1 MHSAKGGAFMTATQ
15 PVTPRPAAAV
25 VVAREG
31 EGGIEV
37 FMVRR
42 HIRSEFVPDAFVFP
56 GGSVKDEDAAVE
68 RAPGICAPSGT
79 GPTTLGSGY
88 RAAALPECFEE
99 AGVLPHRRRADPLHL
114 PPPT

>member
-1 MHSAKGGAFMTATQ
+1 MTATQ
-15 PVTPRPAAAV
+15 PVTPHPAAAV

-56 GGSVKDEDAAVE
+56 GGSVKAEDAAVE
-68 RAPGICAPSGT
+68 RVPGLCAPAGA
-79 GPTTLGSGY
+79 GPTTLGRGY
-88 RAAALPECFEE
+88 RAAALPESFEE
-99 AGVLPHRRRADPLHL
+99 AVFLRVPPRRAQL
-114 PPPT
+114 PTSSTHTA